1 MIFLFFIYNDR
12 FNLISLFVCFF
23 YQKKMYNSSTLFL
36 VILTFICINSVL
48 SSGKPWDPVPGEA
61 KYYQNI
67 HQELLNQTKRF
78 GSEIQV
84 VFLGSSS
91 ISAWTLFGNEIW
103 KNYYQKHQSYN
114 YGVWGDR
121 TENILWRI
129 ENGELDGLQPKLI
142 VLEIGHWNI
151 AKGEDSSADIAK
163 ATQIILKKLLKKL
176 PNTKILLISIIP
188 CDQQEDHMQKIDE
201 INNIIKNNSDNSKIF
216 YLDVAKYFRNESGKL
231 INEFHY
237 HGMTTIDEKGYEKWH
252 EIMKPMFEKL
262 LQ

>member
-1 MIFLFFIYNDR
+1 MILVLFCFSFTTIH
-12 FNLISLFVCFF
+12 SVCLFVC

-48 SSGKPWDPVPGEA
+48 SSGKPWEPEPDA
-61 KYYQNI
+61 NMWYQSK
-67 HQELLNQTKRF
+67 HQKLLNQTKQF
-78 GSEIQV
+78 GSEIQA
-84 VFLGSSS
+84 VFLGSTF
-91 ISAWTLFGNEIW
+91 ISAWTMFGKEIW
-103 KNYYQKHQSYN
+103 KDYYQKHQSYN

-121 TENILWRI
+121 SENILWRI

-163 ATQIILKKLLKKL
+163 ATQIILEKLLKKL

-201 INNIIKNNSDNSKIF
+201 INNIIKNNSDDSKIF
-216 YLDVAKYFRNESGKL
+216 YLDVAKYFRNESGQL
-231 INEFHY
+231 IDEYYY
-237 HGMTTIDEKGYEKWH
+237 HGMSLIGKKGYQKWH